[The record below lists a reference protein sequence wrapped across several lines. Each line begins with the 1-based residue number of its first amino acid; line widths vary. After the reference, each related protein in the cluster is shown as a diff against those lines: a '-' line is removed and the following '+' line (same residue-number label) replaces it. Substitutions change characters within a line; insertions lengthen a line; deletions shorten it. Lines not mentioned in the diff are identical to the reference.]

1 MLNHKTVLS
10 LTFLY
15 SIFVIVWVQ
24 PFTESPINDD
34 WAYLLTVKF
43 FHENNTW
50 YFSYWPS
57 MTLVGQSFFGIIFSK
72 IMGFSIV
79 KIRLLTFSLSIF
91 SLLLTYFLTWRI
103 SKSLPIALIAWII
116 ACVFPFTMHLSL
128 SFMTEIYE
136 WFGVLCSLLLFQIL
150 LSNQRKSIWIL
161 LIFSCLFTV
170 LVRQTSLVFPL
181 SIFLVAV
188 VSENKKLSVKWSML
202 NLLLCIAAISICQN
216 WQLTIQPEIRAHG
229 VDVLFKNVF
238 NHFPSVYL
246 ERIFGIVQ
254 LIGFFLILITFIYFK
269 TATIHSNWKVSF
281 LMLLLLTPIF
291 YFGFG
296 NFPYGNTFTLFEWGP
311 RFLKDTPTFTNVS
324 DLPKSVRVVI
334 HGFSLFSVVFWVSNL
349 YNYLKNQEFR
359 LTFKINPFT
368 LLLVLLIG
376 FNVIIHLLVPVFFD
390 RHLFLTLQLLFI
402 LILTTQSTQ
411 SRFTSKTL
419 MIKSAI
425 VFVLFLSLNLGM
437 NKSYFTWLN
446 AQKELSDIA
455 LKFTSAKNID
465 GGQIFN
471 GWHQTASKTYQNHGV
486 SWYHVNN
493 DDWVICN
500 NFNERRTIKK
510 LKVFE
515 RNLGVSSDTLLLL
528 KQN

>member
-15 SIFVIVWVQ
+15 SIFVLVWVQ

-43 FHENNTW
+43 FHENNAW

-57 MTLVGQSFFGIIFSK
+57 MTLVGQSVFGIVFSK
-72 IMGFSIV
+72 IVGFSIV
-79 KIRLLTFSLSIF
+79 KIRLLTFSLSIL

-103 SKSLPIALIAWII
+103 SKSYQTALIAWII

-150 LSNQRKSIWIL
+150 LANLRKSIWIL

-170 LVRQTSLVFPL
+170 LVRQTSLVIPL

-188 VSENKKLSVKWSML
+188 ISGRKRISIKWSIL
-202 NLLLCIAAISICQN
+202 NLFLCIVAIIICQN

-229 VDVLFKNVF
+229 VDVLFKNVI
-238 NHFPSVYL
+238 NHFPSVYV

-254 LIGFFLILITFIYFK
+254 LIGFFLIPLTFIYFK
-269 TATIHSNWKVSF
+269 TATIRSSWKVSF
-281 LMLLLLTPIF
+281 LILLLLTPLF

-311 RFLKDTPTFTNVS
+311 RFLKDTPTFINVS
-324 DLPKSVRVVI
+324 DLPKFVNVVI
-334 HGFSLFSVVFWVSNL
+334 HGFSLFSIAFWLSNL
-349 YNYLKNQEFR
+349 YNWFKNQGVR
-359 LTFKINPFT
+359 LTVNINPFT
-368 LLLVLLIG
+368 LLLVLSIV
-376 FNVIIHLLVPVFFD
+376 FNMIIHLLVPVFFD
-390 RHLFLTLQLLFI
+390 RHLFLTLQLLFL
-402 LILTTQSTQ
+402 LILTTKSTQ
-411 SRFTSKTL
+411 SGFLSKPL
-419 MIKSAI
+419 ILKSAI
-425 VFVLFLSLNLGM
+425 VFVMFLSLNLGM

-446 AQKELSDIA
+446 AQKE
-455 LKFTSAKNID
+455 
-465 GGQIFN
+465 
-471 GWHQTASKTYQNHGV
+471 
-486 SWYHVNN
+486 
-493 DDWVICN
+493 
-500 NFNERRTIKK
+500 
-510 LKVFE
+510 
-515 RNLGVSSDTLLLL
+515 
-528 KQN
+528 